1 MSRIGKAPVKIPEG
15 VEVQLSEGAIT
26 VKGPKGSLSQKISS
40 DVKIDVNDKEKV
52 LTVSS
57 VYDNRKFWAQ
67 WGLYR
72 ILINNMVT
80 GVTSGFQ
87 KVLEI
92 EGIGYKA
99 ELKGKNLSIS
109 AGLSRPILYEP
120 PEGVTISLEGPLKI
134 VINGINKQAVGQVAA
149 EIRKIRPPEPYKGK
163 GIRYQGEHIRRKAGK
178 TGVK

>member
-1 MSRIGKAPVKIPEG
+1 MSRIGKSPIKIPDG
-15 VEVQLSEGAIT
+15 VEVQLSEGFVT

-40 DVKIDVNDKEKV
+40 DVKIDVDDNEKI

-57 VYDNRKFWAQ
+57 SDDDKKIRAQ
-67 WGLYR
+67 WGLHR
-72 ILINNMVT
+72 ILVNNMVI

-99 ELKGKNLSIS
+99 ELKDKKLSIA
-109 AGLSRPILYEP
+109 AGFSHPILYEP
-120 PEGVTISLEGPLKI
+120 REGVAISLESPLKV
-134 VINGINKQAVGQVAA
+134 VISGIDKQAVGQVAA

-163 GIRYQGEHIRRKAGK
+163 GIRYKGEHVNRKAGK
-178 TGVK
+178 TGIK

>member
-1 MSRIGKAPVKIPEG
+1 MSRIGKVPVKIPDG
-15 VEVQLSEGAIT
+15 VQIQLSEGIIT
-26 VKGPKGSLSQKISS
+26 VKGLKGSLSQKISS
-40 DVKIDVNDKEKV
+40 DVKIDINDKEKV

-57 VYDNRKFWAQ
+57 SYDDRKFWAQ

-72 ILINNMVT
+72 ILVSNMVT
-80 GVTSGFQ
+80 GVITGFQ

-99 ELKGKNLSIS
+99 ELKGKKLSIS
-109 AGLSRPILYEP
+109 AGFSHPILYEP
-120 PEGVTISLEGPLKI
+120 REGVTLSLEGPLKI
-134 VINGINKQAVGQVAA
+134 VVSGIDKQAVGQVAA

-163 GIRYQGEHIRRKAGK
+163 GIRYRGEHIHRKAGK